1 MIQTCKKP
9 CDSYRFFVSKKE
21 RFLIK
26 EYYAIR
32 RNFMKIEKKLKDKSL
47 TTLERE
53 LLEVEKGNLLDQFH
67 RKTFHISCCEE
78 DNYDFEE

>member
-1 MIQTCKKP
+1 
-9 CDSYRFFVSKKE
+9 
-21 RFLIK
+21 
-26 EYYAIR
+26 
-32 RNFMKIEKKLKDKSL
+32 MKIEKKLKDKSL

-53 LLEVEKGNLLDQFH
+53 LLEIEKGNLLDQFH